1 MNELISTLQSVASSI
16 LDLSA
21 WFGWPWPWPL

>member
-1 MNELISTLQSVASSI
+1 MNELILALQTAASSI

-21 WFGWPWPWPL
+21 YYGFGGF

>member
-21 WFGWPWPWPL
+21 WFGFGWFIIR